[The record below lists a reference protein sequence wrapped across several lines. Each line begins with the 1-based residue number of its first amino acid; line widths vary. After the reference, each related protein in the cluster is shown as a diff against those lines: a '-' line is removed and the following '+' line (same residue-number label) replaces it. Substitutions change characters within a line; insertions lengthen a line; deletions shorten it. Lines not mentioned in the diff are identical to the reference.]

1 MLVPLLLF
9 FMVDINFLEEKV
21 LKKGKSQKDNNLK
34 KEPFLQ
40 VKSQLMKPLIVMYAR
55 NCRSRLLCLKR

>member
-21 LKKGKSQKDNNLK
+21 LKKDSNQKDNNLK

-40 VKSQLMKPLIVMYAR
+40 VRSQLMKQLIAMYAR